1 MLDDSFRPACTARSR
16 PRSGRAALPV
26 KEAAETG
33 IGPGAAMT
41 IATEVN
47 MIASAS
53 SSKAADDASTSL
65 NWIDPANVG

>member
-1 MLDDSFRPACTARSR
+1 M
-16 PRSGRAALPV
+16 V

-33 IGPGAAMT
+33 IGPGVAMT